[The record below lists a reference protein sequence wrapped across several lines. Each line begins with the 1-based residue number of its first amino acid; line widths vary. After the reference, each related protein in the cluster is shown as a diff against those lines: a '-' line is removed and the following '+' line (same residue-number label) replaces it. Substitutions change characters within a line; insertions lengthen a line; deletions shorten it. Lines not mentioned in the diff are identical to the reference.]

1 MTIAELN
8 RRLNSVKIGE
18 LAEESLR
25 ENKDYVLNANKD
37 QLLDGERA
45 DGTRIVPKYVS
56 KPYAKWKHKINNRAG
71 EGTPDLRLTGIFYE
85 KFFIN
90 ILGQNRYIISSLDDK
105 TKMLSDKYDYKIFG
119 LNTDNAEEIGKRYV
133 QPTFIKRLKNVLF
146 K

>member
-8 RRLNSVKIGE
+8 RRINSVKIVE

-56 KPYAKWKHKINNRAG
+56 KSYAKWKHKINNRAG
-71 EGTPDLRLTGIFYE
+71 EGTPDLRLTGRFYE

-119 LNTDNAEEIGKRYV
+119 LNTDNSEEIGKRYV
-133 QPTFIKRLKNVLF
+133 QPTFIKRLKLALF